1 MKNLLFSIFILGSMI
16 FGSCK
21 SHKPVAGTDPG
32 DAALEETYWKLT
44 ELMGKPVGP
53 TPADKREVHIKLI
66 KEGNKLEGFGG
77 CNGFG
82 GVYELKEG
90 GRITFSNIIGT
101 MIACDVLET
110 ENQLLEVLRT
120 ADNYNL
126 TGKQLVLNKARMA
139 PLARFEAVYF
149 NK

>member
-1 MKNLLFSIFILGSMI
+1 MI
-16 FGSCK
+16 FGACK
-21 SHKPVAGTDPG
+21 SHKLATGGNSG
-32 DAALEETYWKLT
+32 DATLEETYWKLT
-44 ELMGKPVGP
+44 ELMGKPIGP
-53 TPADKREVHIKLI
+53 TPADKKEVHIKLT

-90 GRITFSNIIGT
+90 DRIKFSNIIGT

-110 ENQLLEVLRT
+110 ENQLLEILRT

-126 TGKQLVLNKARMA
+126 KGKQLVLNKARMA